1 MSNNERKD
9 DKNFFLVWGVFIF
22 LLYCVFNCSGESGGR
37 QGKGYIESLVKDGEY
52 SSVREFEEAMRNDYV
67 SDDR

>member
-1 MSNNERKD
+1 ME
-9 DKNFFLVWGVFIF
+9 
-22 LLYCVFNCSGESGGR
+22 
-37 QGKGYIESLVKDGEY
+37 KGYIESLVKDGEY

>member
-9 DKNFFLVWGVFIF
+9 DKNFFLVWGVFII
-22 LLYCVFNCSGESGGR
+22 LLYCVFNCSGE
-37 QGKGYIESLVKDGEY
+37 QWKKGYIESLVKDGEY

>member
-1 MSNNERKD
+1 MSNNESAKMTRT
-9 DKNFFLVWGVFIF
+9 FFLYGASLSFSCIAF
-22 LLYCVFNCSGESGGR
+22 FNCSGE
-37 QGKGYIESLVKDGEY
+37 QWKKGYIESLVKDGEY

>member
-1 MSNNERKD
+1 MSAKMTRT
-9 DKNFFLVWGVFIF
+9 FFLYGASLSFSCIAF
-22 LLYCVFNCSGESGGR
+22 LIVLVNK
-37 QGKGYIESLVKDGEY
+37 KGYIESLVKDGEY